1 LKLLEVDL
9 IERLVSVNTK
19 MTDSMPHDEST
30 ADKRVRTSG
39 NGNPGRFRTV
49 LPHEPLPG
57 GTKGIIHLQG
67 AFEPKQKHRPVVEG
81 SPASP
86 FWTKDT
92 LEEALLSLS
101 SREELGFSHPV
112 QQVHILDATAPFTKV
127 QLVYDSPLAAG
138 HVQNSLRRLELT
150 PAQLFK
156 EYTTSEHTF
165 GSRAFQATHI
175 TDTELPPIDTAWNRS
190 SPPKFRRLIGRPGE
204 AMAVLEQER
213 ETTRF
218 VFVSNVLDPEHP
230 MPLFWNDAHCVM
242 EAIRSVVNG
251 FDSSRIGAEVFV
263 SQKKIAQYCYVGMRS
278 AADAQRL
285 IGALQDTRVSWQWT
299 SLDGEVQTVAS
310 GNLYLDYAS
319 ITQRSKA
326 LTSGEGTAK
335 GESPRSECT
344 SLTEHVTVPG
354 LVLVPDFVSEAE
366 EKVLMAVLTGPQA
379 PWAPS
384 QSTPSNVGVVKR
396 RVQHYGYVFDY
407 QTANV
412 LRDRS
417 QEGANCP
424 PIPAL
429 PEEIQ
434 EHSQLEDYMKECV
447 DEGRG
452 WEALASVVEKTRQHE
467 FTDKPTDGHRTFTDL
482 NQITLNKYDPGD
494 GIGSHV
500 DTPSAFG
507 DGLISI
513 SLNGGIVMEF
523 RKVGGEGEGS
533 KKLVYLPPR
542 SLLLMSGPA
551 RYEWEHMIVTRTTD
565 THNGIVIPRSL
576 RISLTMRTALDLEG
590 LPMPRVESTTFP
602 PTWGVKGAD
611 QALTSLATP
620 DCERDHVHAV
630 YDAIAT
636 QWHHTRGRRG
646 VLWPGATQFLQLLP
660 AGSIVADVGCGDGK
674 YFPAI
679 WEAGS
684 YVIGT
689 DMSLPLL
696 KTALQAGA
704 QNDDVPESRRV
715 SDFRRH
721 LNDRPAMA
729 VADCMSTPLRSK
741 SCDAAICIAVLH
753 HLSTASRRRRCIE
766 ELARIVRP
774 GGTINIQAW
783 ALEQEEGSK
792 RRFAANDVFV
802 PFNAQPKYLQLNK
815 SGSGDA
821 KAEGSQENA
830 KAESKSMAQ
839 VYSNAFNAEFDDRKG
854 LVVFKRYCHLY
865 RKGELEQLASEVPG
879 VAVLESGY
887 ESGNYFLILKVLE

>member
-1 LKLLEVDL
+1 MPQDQ
-9 IERLVSVNTK
+9 SP
-19 MTDSMPHDEST
+19 TDARIRSNG
-30 ADKRVRTSG
+30 K
-39 NGNPGRFRTV
+39 GNPGRFRSV

-57 GTKGIIHLQG
+57 GTQGFIHLQG

-86 FWTKDT
+86 FWTKET

-101 SREELGFSHPV
+101 SREELGFPHPV
-112 QQVHILDATAPFTKV
+112 QQVHILDDTPPFTKV
-127 QLVYDSPLAAG
+127 QLIYESPLAAG
-138 HVQNSLRRLELT
+138 HVLHSLRRLELT

-156 EYTTSEHTF
+156 EYTTSEHIF
-165 GSRAFQATHI
+165 GSRVLQATHI

-190 SPPKFRRLIGRPGE
+190 SPPKFRRLLGRPGE
-204 AMAVLEQER
+204 NSAALEQER

-218 VFVSNVLDPEHP
+218 VFLSNVLDSEHP
-230 MPLFWNDAHCVM
+230 MPLFWNDAHCVV

-251 FDSSRIGAEVFV
+251 FDSSGIGAEVFV
-263 SQKKIAQYCYVGMRS
+263 SQKKIHQYCHVGMRS
-278 AADAQRL
+278 AADAQRV
-285 IGALQDTRVSWQWT
+285 IRALQDTRVSWQWT
-299 SLDGEVQTVAS
+299 SLDGEVQNVES
-310 GNLYLDYAS
+310 GNLFVDYAS
-319 ITQRSKA
+319 VTQRSKSR
-326 LTSGEGTAK
+326 TTGEDLAK
-335 GESPRSECT
+335 GESTRSECT
-344 SLTEHVTVPG
+344 SVTEHVSVPG
-354 LVLVPDFVSEAE
+354 LLVVPDFVSKAE
-366 EKVLMAVLTGPQA
+366 EDVLMAVITGPQA

-384 QSTPSNVGVVKR
+384 QSTASHVGGAVKR

-417 QEGANCP
+417 QKGADCP
-424 PIPAL
+424 PIPAV

-434 EHSQLEDYMKECV
+434 DPAQLEGYMKECV

-452 WEALASVVEKTRQHE
+452 WEALAGVVERTRHHE
-467 FTDKPTDGHRTFTDL
+467 FADTPTDGTSQMFPNL
-482 NQITLNKYDPGD
+482 NQITVNKYAPGD

-500 DTPSAFG
+500 DTMSAFG

-523 RKVGGEGEGS
+523 RKVGGEGEGT
-533 KKLVYLPPR
+533 KKLIYLPPR

-551 RYEWEHMIVTRTTD
+551 RYSWEHMIVTRTTD
-565 THNGIVIPRSL
+565 THNGTVIPRSL
-576 RISLTMRTALDLEG
+576 RVSLTMRTALDLEG
-590 LPMPRVESTTFP
+590 VPMPRVESATFP
-602 PTWGVKGAD
+602 PSWGVNGPD
-611 QALTSLATP
+611 LALTSLATP

-660 AGSIVADVGCGDGK
+660 PGSMVADVGCGDGK

-704 QNDDVPESRRV
+704 QNDVPESRRV
-715 SDFRRH
+715 SELRRH
-721 LNDRPAMA
+721 LEDRPAMA
-729 VADCMSTPLRSK
+729 AADCMSTPLRSK

-753 HLSTASRRRRCIE
+753 HLSTPSRRRRCIE
-766 ELARIVRP
+766 ELVRIVRP

-783 ALEQEEGSK
+783 AIEQEEGSK

-802 PFNAQPKYLQLNK
+802 PFNAQPKYLQLTNK
-815 SGSGDA
+815 LGSGDA
-821 KAEGSQENA
+821 KAQGSQDDG
-830 KAESKSMAQ
+830 KPESKSMAQ

-854 LVVFKRYCHLY
+854 LVVFKRYCHMY
-865 RKGELEQLASEVPG
+865 RKGELEELAAEVPG

-887 ESGNYFLILKVLE
+887 ETGNHFLILKVLE